1 MSQRKKNLNKIWSI
15 GSPRDVWVSF
25 ASVSL
30 EALKCPLDELSG
42 KFAKL
47 YCLGHFEKW
56 SKIEQNWKVQ
66 QTAATAAAAAKAM
79 TTKQKFS
86 ATKCCPID
94 VKLYIVEMNQK
105 KILKYYLHLGII

>member
-1 MSQRKKNLNKIWSI
+1 MEAH
-15 GSPRDVWVSF
+15 GVVWVSF

-66 QTAATAAAAAKAM
+66 QTAAAAAKAM

-86 ATKCCPID
+86 ATNCCPID

-105 KILKYYLHLGII
+105 ENFEILLALGGII